1 MNNLY
6 KHKSGLTVD
15 VIAIANTTATDGR
28 PILMVYQVLKS
39 GEVFT
44 ETAMQ
49 FTEDYTPISDVEADT
64 QLQGIDFIA

>member
-15 VIAIANTTATDGR
+15 VIAIANSTATDGR
-28 PILMVYQVLKS
+28 QILIVYQVLKS

-49 FTEDYTPISDVEADT
+49 FTEEGKEEWQIVDT
-64 QLQGIDFIA
+64 QTIN

>member
-1 MNNLY
+1 MNLY

-15 VIAIANTTATDGR
+15 VIAIANTTSDDGR
-28 PILMVYQVLKS
+28 EILMVYNVLKT

-44 ETAMQ
+44 ETAMK
-49 FTEDYTPISDVEADT
+49 FTEEFTPINDIESDS

>member
-6 KHKSGLTVD
+6 KHKSGLTVN
-15 VIAIANTTATDGR
+15 VIAIANSTAVDGR

-44 ETAMQ
+44 ETAMK
-49 FTEDYTPISDVEADT
+49 FTEEYTPISDVDADV